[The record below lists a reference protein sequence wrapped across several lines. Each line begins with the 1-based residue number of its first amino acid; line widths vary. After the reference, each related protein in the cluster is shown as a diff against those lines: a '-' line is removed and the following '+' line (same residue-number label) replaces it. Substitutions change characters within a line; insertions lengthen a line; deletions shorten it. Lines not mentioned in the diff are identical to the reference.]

1 MNDGKIIID
10 KIIADADET
19 VKKILAEAKESAGA
33 TVKAAEE
40 KAEKERARSAKALA
54 EEKDKIIA
62 KQISGAEMQAK
73 KAVLAE
79 KQRIL
84 EEVIEE
90 AQKRLISLPDGQYSE
105 VIGKMLDNIDKS
117 LGTEVIVAPK
127 DRDRLAGVVEQKG
140 FALSDRTE
148 NISGGFIIRNGDIEY
163 NYSFDS
169 IISIEKE
176 EIQRMAAKILFE

>member
-90 AQKRLISLPDGQYSE
+90 AQKRLISLPDGRYSE

-148 NISGGFIIRNGDIEY
+148 NISGGFHSGGHG
-163 NYSFDS
+163 STPFS
-169 IISIEKE
+169 LS
-176 EIQRMAAKILFE
+176 LSVL